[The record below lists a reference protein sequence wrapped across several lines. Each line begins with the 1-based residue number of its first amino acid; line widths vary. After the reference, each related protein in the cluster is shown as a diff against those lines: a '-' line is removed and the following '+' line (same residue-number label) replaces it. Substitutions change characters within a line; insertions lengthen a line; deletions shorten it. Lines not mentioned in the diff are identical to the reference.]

1 MTELDRLR
9 RDCAIAGKTWN
20 RSFSALLLSTLRS
33 HGGAVLDRLWAALLL
48 SHQDM
53 YFVSSLQKLGIASDP
68 PAVAAAKYHYFSNSL
83 GGLGMEYVEENSRKV
98 WIRYLAPA
106 CTYPGTAL
114 AALPLGVRRTVFST
128 WHPRNGELMG
138 CRRLGWGLYAELL
151 RCSGHEVVW
160 HEPRTKVRQLRLV
173 GLKPFPA
180 PC

>member
-83 GGLGMEYVEENSRKV
+83 GGQKS
-98 WIRYLAPA
+98 A
-106 CTYPGTAL
+106 CS
-114 AALPLGVRRTVFST
+114 RRTVIMPASVSGDRKST
-128 WHPRNGELMG
+128 RLNSSHPRLSRMPSS
-138 CRRLGWGLYAELL
+138 A
-151 RCSGHEVVW
+151 
-160 HEPRTKVRQLRLV
+160 
-173 GLKPFPA
+173 
-180 PC
+180 